1 MRPESDAAGMR
12 KSGRRRF
19 PAALKKR
26 FGFEKMG
33 SDYERENERGA
44 DTGGEG
50 RLRGHYR
57 RYQHGASAADEAG
70 RGGDERPTGRLKEN
84 DVSLYRRGE
93 DYVLHRVVR
102 VLPDSYE
109 MRGDNCLRREQGITD
124 GEILGVLT
132 GFYRKGGRYCSVKD
146 PRYRLYVR
154 CVRLLYPLRR
164 AYLYGRS
171 TAAGIWHRLK
181 G

>member
-1 MRPESDAAGMR
+1 MSERMSVEQILAEKGVYAGTTVGISMEPLLR
-12 KSGRRRF
+12 TRR
-19 PAALKKR
+19 
-26 FGFEKMG
+26 
-33 SDYERENERGA
+33 DVVVI
-44 DTGGEG
+44 
-50 RLRGHYR
+50 
-57 RYQHGASAADEAG
+57 
-70 RGGDERPTGRLKEN
+70 ERPTGRLKEN

-109 MRGDNCLRREQGITD
+109 MRGDNCLRREQGVTD